1 MKSIQLGNDATE
13 AVGVKPQDEAING
26 MVSALIVK
34 VPYFLS
40 DEMKLEIIWIL
51 YVKNNFV
58 ISFLRI
64 WHKLIKTFMVTHEM
78 ISITVE
84 TLSITLVIPT

>member
-64 WHKLIKTFMVTHEM
+64 WHK
-78 ISITVE
+78 
-84 TLSITLVIPT
+84 

>member
-40 DEMKLEIIWIL
+40 DEIKLEII
-51 YVKNNFV
+51 
-58 ISFLRI
+58 
-64 WHKLIKTFMVTHEM
+64 
-78 ISITVE
+78 
-84 TLSITLVIPT
+84 